1 MHLGKAD
8 TSAGLERERL
18 IGGVV
23 VCLHLRADHCE
34 FTAQPLAGVVP
45 TNAVKN
51 AVTKWIVGEL
61 EYVEIYADP
70 LDVADALWAD
80 TRPQPISSEDS
91 FSCD

>member
-1 MHLGKAD
+1 MAKRTRRRGF
-8 TSAGLERERL
+8 ERERL

-45 TNAVKN
+45 DNATKN
-51 AVTKWIVGEL
+51 AVTKWIVDEL

-70 LDVADALWAD
+70 LDVADALWAE
-80 TRPQPISSEDS
+80 TRDVS
-91 FSCD
+91 